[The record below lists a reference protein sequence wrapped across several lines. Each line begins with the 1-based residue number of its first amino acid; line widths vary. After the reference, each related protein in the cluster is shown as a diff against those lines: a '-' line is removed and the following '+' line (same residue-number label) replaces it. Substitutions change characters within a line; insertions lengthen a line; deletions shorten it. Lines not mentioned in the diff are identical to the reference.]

1 MKTRNEKMNVSILA
15 LAVRCAL
22 MTTIALPLSAYAAD
36 DADALTKPTRSVDFG
51 VLYSSENSAR
61 FGQYNG
67 LNTKGFYGLGGFD
80 VRGGDGYDRDKNS
93 ALRWKLNGS
102 DLGTTSRNLGAS
114 VGEQGKWKFGI
125 GYDELRHN
133 ITDTFQTPFLEDTG
147 GNNFTLPS
155 NFGGINSA
163 TGQPSANRLTPNQ
176 AYAFHTEKEYTTR
189 RNGSVGTSFSFTDQ
203 LSAQIDYNHLEQSG
217 AKLIGTGSLGSGI
230 NLLGGSTGRA
240 EGNSIIMNPTSYS
253 TDNITAALN
262 WVGDKS
268 HLTAGYYGSLFHDDY
283 NSVSWQNPLTTG
295 ASRCVGINC
304 YINNTMS
311 TAPSNSLHQANLSGG
326 YDFSATTKLAGGFS
340 YGYNKQNDSYAPTLI
355 VQPIG
360 NTPNPYNMMQANGL
374 PVSSLNG
381 VVETTHGDIKLT
393 DKSFKDLNLSAGF
406 KFDERDNRTDSNVYK
421 YKNIA
426 NAAYTGVN
434 TPYSNRKLQYE
445 AAADYRLTKGQNLN
459 LAYLHESIKRW
470 CNGVVGGAQCV
481 SSPASEEDKIS
492 LTYRLKIIDA
502 VNFNAGY
509 SYADRRADTS
519 NFLANAGDYA
529 LVTPVSGSAFN
540 AGNYQGFVAYP
551 YASRSQNVG
560 KAGVNWQVTQ
570 KLDVALN
577 GRYSYDDYNAQLGV
591 QNGQSAAVN
600 VDTTYNYTS
609 DGSLTA
615 YWSWQNGQR
624 NLTSGTTGN
633 GTAAFTPSQIVEP
646 KNIWSNKLDD
656 NSQAFGL
663 LAKQAGLLG
672 GKLEV
677 LGDMSYS
684 LNTTTY
690 ATQVP
695 YNTAVSCSSSASLT
709 CGIVSPIKNELISL
723 KLTGNYKIFEN
734 GKLSLSYMYQKL
746 NSNDYFY
753 NGQQFGYTPNRVI
766 PTGLQEQSYT
776 ANVVALSY
784 NYKF

>member
-1 MKTRNEKMNVSILA
+1 MKTRNEEMKGSILA

-22 MTTIALPLSAYAAD
+22 MATIALPLSAYAGD
-36 DADALTKPTRSVDFG
+36 DADALTKPSNSVDFG

-102 DLGTTSRNLGAS
+102 NLGTTSRNLGAS
-114 VGEQGKWKFGI
+114 VSEQGKWKLNL

-133 ITDTFQTPFLEDTG
+133 ITDSYQTPFLENTG
-147 GNNFTLPS
+147 GNNFTLPA
-155 NFGGINSA
+155 NFGGTN
-163 TGQPSANRLTPNQ
+163 GGANPASRGLTPTQ
-176 AYAFHTEKEYTTR
+176 LSAFHTEKEYSTR
-189 RNGSVGTSFSFTDQ
+189 RNGSVGTTFSFTDS

-217 AKLIGTGSLGSGI
+217 AKLIGTGSQAGI

-240 EGNSIIMNPTSYS
+240 EAVAMIMNPTSSS
-253 TDNITAALN
+253 TDNINAALN
-262 WVGDKS
+262 WVGNKA

-283 NSVSWQNPLTTG
+283 NSLNWQTQQTTA
-295 ASRCVGINC
+295 ASNCVGINC
-304 YINNTMS
+304 YVNNSMS
-311 TAPSNSLHQANLSGG
+311 TAPSNSFHQANLSGG
-326 YDFSATTKLAGGFS
+326 YDFSSTTKLVGGFS
-340 YGYNKQNDSYAPTLI
+340 YGYNKQNDNYAPTLI
-355 VQPIG
+355 PQISR

-374 PVSSLNG
+374 PTASLNG

-393 DKSFKDLNLSAGF
+393 NKSIKDLNLSAGF
-406 KFDERDNRTDSNVYK
+406 KFDERDNRTDSNTYK
-421 YKNIA
+421 YMQIA
-426 NAAYTGVN
+426 NVAYTGVN

-445 AAADYRLTKGQNLN
+445 AAADYRLAKGQNIN
-459 LAYLHESIKRW
+459 LTYLHESLKRW
-470 CNGVVGGAQCV
+470 CSSVVGGAECV

-492 LTYRLKIIDA
+492 LTYRLKLIES

-509 SYADRRADTS
+509 TYADRRADTA
-519 NFLANAGDYA
+519 NFLANAGNYA
-529 LVTPVSGSAFN
+529 VVTPVSGSAFN

-570 KLDVALN
+570 KLDLALN
-577 GRYSYDDYNAQLGV
+577 GRYSYDDYDAQLGV

-600 VDTTYNYTS
+600 VDATYNYTD
-609 DGSLTA
+609 DGSVSA

-624 NLTSGTTGN
+624 NLTSGAVNN
-633 GTAAFTPSQIVEP
+633 GVAAFTPSQIIAP

-663 LAKQAGLLG
+663 LAKQGGLLN
-672 GKLEV
+672 GKLE
-677 LGDMSYS
+677 LIGDLSYS
-684 LNTTTY
+684 LDTTTY
-690 ATQVP
+690 ATDVP
-695 YNTAVSCSSSASLT
+695 YLAPTCATAASLT
-709 CGIVSPIKNELISL
+709 CGVVSPIKNELISL
-723 KLTGNYKIFEN
+723 KLTGNYKIVEN

-753 NGQQFGYTPNRVI
+753 NSQQFGYTPNRVM
-766 PTGLQEQSYT
+766 PNGLQDQDYT
-776 ANVVALSY
+776 VNVVALSY
-784 NYKF
+784 NHKF